1 MLREIGLYRAL
12 VTDDKE
18 RLMRALSFGVLATIA
33 LTGLLLLSAPLASA
47 NSIDLLNGNL
57 KGISQGTV
65 VGTLMLNQTGA
76 NTVQVTIT
84 MNSGYGIFVGGNGGD
99 IAFNSSTALTG
110 SDISGLSFGSF
121 KTSRVGNFANLG
133 PFTDDIKGPSAGK
146 SNGVSTLTFT
156 ITANNLKISNLAG
169 AFAIHACVFSG
180 GRCGNNTGFVGNKIS
195 STVVPEPGTIALLG
209 TGLAGLAGL
218 IRRRGCSFRQVANN
232 GSAIWLGSDRCSRNQ
247 FMGARLRG

>member
-1 MLREIGLYRAL
+1 MP
-12 VTDDKE
+12 VP
-18 RLMRALSFGVLATIA
+18 SFGKLVLAIIA
-33 LTGLLLLSAPLASA
+33 LTGLFLLSAPSASA

-169 AFAIHACVFSG
+169 AFAIHACVFSDG
-180 GRCGNNTGFVGNKIS
+180 SCGNTGFVGNTIP

-218 IRRRGCSFRQVANN
+218 IRRRT
-232 GSAIWLGSDRCSRNQ
+232 RN
-247 FMGARLRG
+247 